1 MHATYI
7 SQTTKSTKYFQLYKH
22 FYNEKALPKKKKIK
36 KPRGPEEFIRNFLT
50 SDENIY
56 SNFIQPLFPQYLK
69 ILLTV

>member
-1 MHATYI
+1 M
-7 SQTTKSTKYFQLYKH
+7 
-22 FYNEKALPKKKKIK
+22 KKPCQKKRKIK

-56 SNFIQPLFPQYLK
+56 SNFIQPLFPQCLK